1 MFYGESLSLSEIVL
15 GACNEAGFTPSI
27 VSRSGHWDFMA
38 ALVQA
43 GVGIALLPAPY
54 CRRLDVN
61 AFTCRPVVAPEI
73 PWEMAIGWRRNG
85 YLSHAA
91 RAWLQVARD
100 ALPGQAGDDFMLGPK
115 IGITG

>member
-1 MFYGESLSLSEIVL
+1 
-15 GACNEAGFTPSI
+15 
-27 VSRSGHWDFMA
+27 MA
-38 ALVQA
+38 ALVLA

-54 CRRLDVN
+54 CRRLDP
-61 AFTCRPVVAPEI
+61 AQFTCLPVVNPEI

-100 ALPGQAGDDFMLGPK
+100 TLPGQAGDDFMLGPG
-115 IGITG
+115 IGIGASSHGR